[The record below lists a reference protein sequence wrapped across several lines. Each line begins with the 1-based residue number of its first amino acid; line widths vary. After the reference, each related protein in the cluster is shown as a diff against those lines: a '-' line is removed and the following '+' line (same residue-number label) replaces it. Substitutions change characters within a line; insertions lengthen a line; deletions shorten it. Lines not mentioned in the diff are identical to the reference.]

1 MLFSG
6 GRILVAA
13 VGAVV
18 LAVVAVF
25 ILRSIWWDTAAN
37 EEPITPPT
45 ATTAVLTSEPET
57 PSAEPNPARQP
68 RREQPGTAVGGKAGP
83 GDPSGGKAR
92 RDPSGGDPT
101 GQTAPY
107 TETSKRIQRMGTV
120 VVDVEL
126 PQVAGGN
133 PDVANVFNDEMEK
146 VLQTQADSLT
156 GGTLQDRP
164 GSGVRIGTRVL
175 NGLLRTAATD
185 FTTATSTALASTVV
199 MDANSGSLITL
210 SSLFKDLN
218 KGLMKLQELSQELG
232 PSTSA
237 GSNFDGTKI
246 EPSEKVFEH
255 WTAETSGMRLY
266 FAQGL
271 VAPES
276 EGIVDLTIPWDNLER
291 CAQARCRAN
300 RGRLNQL
307 VLRSAAALDA
317 EAAHDPDDRPQ
328 HNQQRTVGRPV

>member
-25 ILRSIWWDTAAN
+25 ILRSVWWDTAVN

-45 ATTAVLTSEPET
+45 ATTAALTSEPQT
-57 PSAEPNPARQP
+57 PSAEPNPAGNPDRS
-68 RREQPGTAVGGKAGP
+68 TGGNPA
-83 GDPSGGKAR
+83 GDPSGGKPAG
-92 RDPSGGDPT
+92 DPSGGKPAGDPSGGKPAGDPSGGKHRRGPPGIPPAGT
-101 GQTAPY
+101 RPVRRLRTPKRRSGSSGRAPSRS
-107 TETSKRIQRMGTV
+107 TSNSPRWRVVIRMWPTSSTM
-120 VVDVEL
+120 
-126 PQVAGGN
+126 Q
-133 PDVANVFNDEMEK
+133 MEK

-185 FTTATSTALASTVV
+185 STTATSTALASTVV

-276 EGIVDLTIPWDNLER
+276 EGIVDLTIEWDNLNDVLKPGI
-291 CAQARCRAN
+291 AQIVA
-300 RGRLNQL
+300 G
-307 VLRSAAALDA
+307 
-317 EAAHDPDDRPQ
+317 
-328 HNQQRTVGRPV
+328 

>member
-25 ILRSIWWDTAAN
+25 ILRSVWWDTAVN

-45 ATTAVLTSEPET
+45 ATTAALTSEPET
-57 PSAEPNPARQP
+57 PSAEPNPAGNPDRSTGGDP
-68 RREQPGTAVGGKAGP
+68 AGNPSDGKPGGKPSGGNPDGSTGGKPA
-83 GDPSGGKAR
+83 GDPSGGDPAG
-92 RDPSGGDPT
+92 DPSGGDPT

-120 VVDVEL
+120 TVDVEL

-133 PDVANVFNDEMEK
+133 PVVANVFNEQMEK

-156 GGTLQDRP
+156 GGSLQDRP

-185 FTTATSTALASTVV
+185 STTATSTALASTVV

-218 KGLMKLQELSQELG
+218 KALIKLQELSQELG

-246 EPSEKVFEH
+246 QPSEKVFEH

-276 EGIVDLTIPWDNLER
+276 EGIVDLTIPWDNLNDVLKPGV
-291 CAQARCRAN
+291 AQIVA
-300 RGRLNQL
+300 G
-307 VLRSAAALDA
+307 
-317 EAAHDPDDRPQ
+317 
-328 HNQQRTVGRPV
+328 

>member
-25 ILRSIWWDTAAN
+25 ILRSVWWDTAVN

-45 ATTAVLTSEPET
+45 ATTAVLTSEPQT
-57 PSAEPNPARQP
+57 PGAEPNPAGNPDRSGDP
-68 RREQPGTAVGGKAGP
+68 AGNPSGGKPP
-83 GDPSGGKAR
+83 GDPSGGTPAG
-92 RDPSGGDPT
+92 DPSGGDPT

-107 TETSKRIQRMGTV
+107 TETSKRIQRKGTV
-120 VVDVEL
+120 EVDVEL

-133 PDVANVFNDEMEK
+133 PVVANVFNDQMEK

-156 GGTLQDRP
+156 GGSLQDRP

-185 FTTATSTALASTVV
+185 STTATSTALARTVV

-276 EGIVDLTIPWDNLER
+276 EGIVDLTIEWDKLNDVLKPDI
-291 CAQARCRAN
+291 AQIVA
-300 RGRLNQL
+300 G
-307 VLRSAAALDA
+307 
-317 EAAHDPDDRPQ
+317 
-328 HNQQRTVGRPV
+328 